1 MSFIGRFFLLVL
13 VLSFGELYLL
23 IQVAER
29 FSVLAALFLCVLT
42 GVLGGGL
49 VRYQGLQTWRDIRH
63 SLAHGQ
69 LPTRDIVSGLILI
82 VIGTL
87 LLTPGFITDTF
98 AFFLLVPGLR
108 QLAATGL
115 LGYFKKRTR
124 FHTVTT
130 QPHAGT
136 NPNPEDVVIE
146 VEAEEVDTNQ
156 RKSNGCN

>member
-29 FSVLAALFLCVLT
+29 ISVLATLFLCVLT

-63 SLAHGQ
+63 SLARGQ
-69 LPTRDIVSGLILI
+69 LPTLDIVSGLILI

-87 LLTPGFITDTF
+87 LLTPGFITDTV

-108 QLAATGL
+108 QLAASGL
-115 LGYFKKRTR
+115 LGYFKKRIR
-124 FHTVTT
+124 VHTATT
-130 QPHAGT
+130 HPHAGT
-136 NPNPEDVVIE
+136 NLNPEDVVIE
-146 VEAEEVDTNQ
+146 VEAEEVDTDKHDGN
-156 RKSNGCN
+156 